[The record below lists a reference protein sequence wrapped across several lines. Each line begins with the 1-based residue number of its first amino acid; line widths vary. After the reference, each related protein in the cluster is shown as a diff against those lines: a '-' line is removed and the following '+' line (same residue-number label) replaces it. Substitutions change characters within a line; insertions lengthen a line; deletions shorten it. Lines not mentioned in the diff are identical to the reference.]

1 MVPDS
6 RLILHLLEDMTSPR
20 NRLLIAAQEF
30 TTAFADK
37 KDVET
42 LLSHFSTTQQPTV
55 LEHGE
60 PSLAPFLGRPFTG
73 LDGVRRYF
81 ETVMTVLSYDDMV
94 FSEFV
99 VDPETRK
106 VALKGKARFT
116 WISTN
121 QSWDETFAYIVDFD
135 QENKVIRD
143 QIWGDTGAAYLA
155 SKGKLLS

>member
-1 MVPDS
+1 
-6 RLILHLLEDMTSPR
+6 MTSSR
-20 NRLLIAAQEF
+20 NQLLIAAQEF

-37 KDVET
+37 KDVEI
-42 LLSHFSTTQQPTV
+42 LLSHFSTQEPTV
-55 LEHGE
+55 LEYGE

-81 ETVMTVLSYDDMV
+81 ETVMTVLSYDNMA

-106 VALKGKARFT
+106 VALKGKAQFT
-116 WISTN
+116 WLSTN
-121 QSWDETFAYIVDFD
+121 KSWDETFAYILDFD
-135 QENKVIRD
+135 QENKVVRY